1 MNDVLNKIKNKLLD
15 KAFDKLFEGFSK
27 GFTGEKQEK
36 GGLGAIVG
44 SFIGG
49 LFRANG
55 GPVKANQ
62 PYIVGER
69 QPELF
74 VPNRSGTIIP
84 SVPSGGENITNI
96 VNVSVDATGS
106 NVQGDQADSQ
116 QLGEQIALAVQE
128 TLIREKRS
136 GGLLA

>member
-1 MNDVLNKIKNKLLD
+1 M
-15 KAFDKLFEGFSK
+15 
-27 GFTGEKQEK
+27 
-36 GGLGAIVG
+36 
-44 SFIGG
+44 
-49 LFRANG
+49 
-55 GPVKANQ
+55 
-62 PYIVGER
+62 
-69 QPELF
+69 F